1 MRTNDEK
8 HRNDA
13 CYIKSAVTRLFSIGS
28 IVLAA
33 ISAEFSI
40 SRSILALYNNNSRQS
55 IKKMLVSQQHAL
67 FAEIVT
73 QTAQSLDAVNI
84 CVPTVNNGQNSPND
98 KKPLDKKNSTRR
110 KLGECCFFIGIVLF
124 GREVITL

>member
-1 MRTNDEK
+1 MRNIATMRAISKAQLRDF
-8 HRNDA
+8 
-13 CYIKSAVTRLFSIGS
+13 FSIGS

-67 FAEIVT
+67 FAEIGP

-84 CVPTVNNGQNSPND
+84 CVPSVNKAQFCRII
-98 KKPLDKKNSTRR
+98 KPLWTQKQHPPTNPTSAVF
-110 KLGECCFFIGIVLF
+110 L
-124 GREVITL
+124 

>member
-1 MRTNDEK
+1 MRAISKAQLRDF
-8 HRNDA
+8 
-13 CYIKSAVTRLFSIGS
+13 FSIGS
-28 IVLAA
+28 IVLAE

-67 FAEIVT
+67 FAEIVP

-84 CVPTVNNGQNSPND
+84 CVPTVNKAQFCRII
-98 KKPLDKKNSTRR
+98 KPLWTQKQHPRQIRR
-110 KLGECCFFIGIVLF
+110 VLF
-124 GREVITL
+124 FYRNCTVW

>member
-1 MRTNDEK
+1 MRNIATMRAISKAQLRDF
-8 HRNDA
+8 
-13 CYIKSAVTRLFSIGS
+13 FSIGS

-67 FAEIVT
+67 FAEIVP
-73 QTAQSLDAVNI
+73 QTAHSLDVVNI

-98 KKPLDKKNSTRR
+98 KTPLDKKNKHPTKTRR
-110 KLGECCFFIGIVLF
+110 VLYF
-124 GREVITL
+124 L